1 MRISDLERNKQQQE
15 QMQEALLIWKERFAA
30 AREAYSWALD
40 RFDERERLYLGTREI
55 RGAAGGRTK
64 PAGNVRNIVYELVES
79 QIDSSVPQPKVDAL
93 REDTARFAPS
103 IEDSLRADMSRL
115 DFARMNDQQER
126 TCPIQGMSFFEV
138 FWDPEAEP
146 ESCGGGLQV
155 RLLHPKQVIP
165 QPGVCE
171 LQEMEYLFV
180 VSRVSRAFLLR
191 RYGCA
196 PDEAEEDAAD
206 EVVCWYRNEQG
217 DVCRFVFV
225 QDMPLELAEDFYA
238 RRERRCASCGREA
251 DILSARCVC
260 GGTHFVWK
268 AASYETLRTPVKCA
282 DGRILAAGERIPY
295 YKPRQFPIIMRENV
309 PSPFT
314 FGGQSDVDVVRDQQE
329 AIKKTVTKMQEKLLK
344 GGSIVT
350 LPKRFRGKL
359 ALNDEELKVVFVDSP
374 ADIAQ
379 IQIFNVQPDISK
391 DLAFLDNQYR
401 AAQST
406 LGITDSYQGKPD
418 STALSGVAKQLQISQ
433 SSGRLKSKQANKF
446 KAYQDLFAL
455 MFAFKLAF
463 ADEPQPYISRGARG
477 QRIYGSFCRYDLL
490 EKGPDGCWRYADAV
504 VFSVDASGGFAGDRT
519 YLYEQAI
526 RLYEQGAF
534 GESGGQDAKV
544 RLWQVLETLHYP
556 MAGEIRTQLEEQ
568 AGKQAAHA
576 PAGEVRQ

>member
-1 MRISDLERNKQQQE
+1 MRISTWEQNKQQE
-15 QMQEALLIWKERFAA
+15 ERMQEALLLWRSRFAA
-30 AREAYSWALD
+30 AREAYARALE

-55 RGAAGGRTK
+55 RGEADGRAK
-64 PAGNVRNIVYELVES
+64 PAGNVRNIVYELIES
-79 QIDSSVPQPKVDAL
+79 QVDSSVPLPKVDAL
-93 REDTARFAPS
+93 RADTARFAPLV
-103 IEDSLRADMSRL
+103 EDCLRADLGRL
-115 DFARMNDQQER
+115 DFAQINDQQER

-138 FWDPEAEP
+138 FWDADAETAGRG
-146 ESCGGGLQV
+146 EGLQV

-171 LQEMEYLFV
+171 LREMDYLFV

-191 RYGCA
+191 RYGCTLA
-196 PDEAEEDAAD
+196 DAVEDIAE
-206 EVVCWYRNEQG
+206 EVVCWYHNEQG

-225 QDMPLELAEDFYA
+225 QDTPLELTEDFYA

-251 DILSARCVC
+251 DILCTRCEC
-260 GGTHFVWK
+260 GGTRFVWK
-268 AASYETLRTPVKCA
+268 TAAYETLRTPVKRA

-295 YKPRQFPIIMRENV
+295 YKPRQFPIILRENV
-309 PSPFT
+309 PSPFV
-314 FGGQSDVDVVRDQQE
+314 FGGQSDVDVIRDQQE

-379 IQIFNVQPDISK
+379 IQIFNIQPDISK

-406 LGITDSYQGKPD
+406 LGITDSFQGKPD
-418 STALSGVAKQLQISQ
+418 STAPSGVAKQLQISQ

-463 ADEPQPYISRGARG
+463 ADEPQPYISRDAKG
-477 QRIYGSFCRYDLL
+477 QKVYGSFSRYDLL

-504 VFSVDASGGFAGDRT
+504 VFSVDASGGFAGDRM

-534 GESGGQDAKV
+534 GESSGRDAKA
-544 RLWQVLETLHYP
+544 RLWQVLESLHYP
-556 MAGEIRTQLEEQ
+556 MAGEIRAQLEAQ
-568 AGKQAAHA
+568 AGNQAADV
-576 PAGEVRQ
+576 PAGEVRE